1 MNRYKFIVVIVI
13 LVIGTTS
20 RSIKADNGRFEV
32 ALEELCNAHYL
43 SENIVIDTYGSS
55 QAFVWL
61 SDKVWSNPKDTR
73 KFVNSIK
80 LLAETSD
87 INKYEISVF
96 GKPSLS
102 NKIAQITVGPIDP
115 VIDYTYDDAKW
126 ESFAFRR
133 SFWEKVESLK
143 IQGLTIYKGLH
154 ADSVFRVMS
163 KSDGI
168 SGPDVKRD
176 GKGGLIITHHWKVD
190 DQFIGITFRRWD
202 NMYRV
207 ESIRIF
213 DIDKERQKEKEKKA
227 KKQVGTRP
235 KSCHI
240 YEDCEMYGGCENF
253 SNCYGAC
260 WDECKRSSCPLCK

>member
-1 MNRYKFIVVIVI
+1 MNRYKFIVLIVF

-20 RSIKADNGRFEV
+20 RLIKADNGNFEV
-32 ALEELCNAHYL
+32 ALAELCNAHYL
-43 SENIVIDTYGSS
+43 SENIVIDIYGSS

-61 SDKVWSNPKDTR
+61 SNKVWSNPRDTR

-80 LLAETSD
+80 LLSETSD

-102 NKIAQITVGPIDP
+102 NKIAQITVRPYG
-115 VIDYTYDDAKW
+115 VELDYTYDDAKW
-126 ESFAFRR
+126 ESFAFRK
-133 SFWEKVESLK
+133 SVWEKVESLK
-143 IQGLTIYKGLH
+143 SRGLTIIKGLE
-154 ADSVFRVMS
+154 ADSVFKVLS
-163 KSDGI
+163 KPDEISISDI
-168 SGPDVKRD
+168 KRD
-176 GKGGLIITHHWKVD
+176 EKGGLIVTYHWKVD
-190 DQFIGITFRRWD
+190 DQFIDITIRRWD

-207 ESIRIF
+207 ESIRVF
-213 DIDKERQKEKEKKA
+213 DINKERQKEKEKKA

-253 SNCYGAC
+253 SNCYVAC